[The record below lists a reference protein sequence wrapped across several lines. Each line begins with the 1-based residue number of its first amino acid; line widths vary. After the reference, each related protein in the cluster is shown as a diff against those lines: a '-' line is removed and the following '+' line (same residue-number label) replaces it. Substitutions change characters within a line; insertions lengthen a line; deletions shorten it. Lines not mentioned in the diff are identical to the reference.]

1 MCLAVGM
8 RAALNSDLFFFP
20 GSVNP
25 ACWIQFVDFV
35 IAKTAPQYSTPP
47 AFLSVKCPQ
56 ITPPGEGQTPIIWV
70 IESE

>member
-1 MCLAVGM
+1 MPGCWYESGFKFRSV
-8 RAALNSDLFFFP
+8 FFP
-20 GSVNP
+20 GPVNP

-35 IAKTAPQYSTPP
+35 IVKTAPQYSTPP